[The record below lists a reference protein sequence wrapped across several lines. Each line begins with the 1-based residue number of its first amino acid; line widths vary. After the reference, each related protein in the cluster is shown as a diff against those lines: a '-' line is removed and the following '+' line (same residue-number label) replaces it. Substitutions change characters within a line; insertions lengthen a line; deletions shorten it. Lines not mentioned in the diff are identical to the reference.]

1 MVKANQQNLH
11 RCNRCGV
18 PKPLSELNGY
28 DPLNSD
34 YSNAYCQR
42 IAECESQE
50 AYEQM
55 DEILAV
61 LEAA

>member
-1 MVKANQQNLH
+1 MGKNNQQNLH
-11 RCNRCGV
+11 RCSRCGV

-28 DPLNSD
+28 DPLSGD
-34 YSNAYCQR
+34 YSNTYCQR

-50 AYEQM
+50 AHEQM
-55 DEILAV
+55 DEILTV